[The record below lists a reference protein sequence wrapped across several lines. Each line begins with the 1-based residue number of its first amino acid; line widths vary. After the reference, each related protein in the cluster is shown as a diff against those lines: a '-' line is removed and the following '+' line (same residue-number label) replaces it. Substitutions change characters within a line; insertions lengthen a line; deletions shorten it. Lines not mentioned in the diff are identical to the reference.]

1 MQTAAMTTTQRD
13 QNEHARMR
21 ALVRFNGTMFHS
33 LAAASFLE
41 TAVPLHVNRLAHV
54 FGADPDSR
62 LWLEQIWWPRRAEI
76 GRQLHSY
83 IEATWPEFDWSGAY
97 REFQEDYQPLSG
109 LEGARARGTRE
120 ALGLCVM
127 EAQAALFYRALAK
140 SADEPQL
147 RTLARQAASDHV
159 EFFEHFR
166 ARFEQR
172 KRIDRVG
179 FIATLRT
186 VNTVCRSARDHDVAA
201 AFHVLAG
208 NWTSDTIVPGLAYP
222 EFRQRM
228 MQFLL
233 RHAALGSIERLLFR
247 PWLERERVSVV
258 PQRHAEI
265 QGRWFSPVV
274 QPMGA

>member
-1 MQTAAMTTTQRD
+1 MTTKQRE
-13 QNEHARMR
+13 QNEQARMR

-41 TAVPLHVNRLAHV
+41 TVVPLHVNRLVHV

-76 GRQLHSY
+76 GRQLRAY
-83 IEATWPEFDWSGAY
+83 IDATWPEFDWSGAY
-97 REFQEDYQPLSG
+97 REFQEGYQSLSG
-109 LEGARARGTRE
+109 LEGARARVARE

-127 EAQAALFYRALAK
+127 EAQAALFYRTLAK

-147 RTLARQAASDHV
+147 RMLARQAACDHA

-166 ARFEQR
+166 ACFEQR

-186 VNTVCRSARDHDVAA
+186 VNAVCRSARDHDVAA
-201 AFHVLAG
+201 AFRVLAR
-208 NWTSDTIVPGLAYP
+208 NWTSDTVVPSLAYP

-233 RHAALGSIERLLFR
+233 RHAALGNVERLLFR
-247 PWLERERVSVV
+247 PWFENTRASAAPL
-258 PQRHAEI
+258 RHTET
-265 QGRWFSPVV
+265 QGRWFAPVV
-274 QPMGA
+274 QPMGI